1 MAQQWLSYVDRAAGP
16 VGIIRRG
23 GMETPAIS
31 RREVFS
37 KPSFA
42 FTAKFCII
50 SFLIQKFDREKF
62 SETDE

>member
-1 MAQQWLSYVDRAAGP
+1 
-16 VGIIRRG
+16 
-23 GMETPAIS
+23 METPAIS